1 MRKHILFLTAG
12 FVMSSSVAMAESDYY
27 ITPQIGYSYQN
38 NKFDF
43 EPVNRINEPEITKQR
58 FKNSAVYDLTVGK
71 RMYNSTFLELEVAYS
86 PDRKFSKA
94 ANIDVGAPAIY
105 NFSTKLKNFS
115 AFVNINYKFQNI
127 LPLSVTPYL
136 LGGIGYSSNQIKNIA
151 ISTQDFLIKESA
163 SIDGKK
169 TNNFAW
175 QLGAGLL
182 FPVTQNL
189 DIDLTYKFR
198 NLGNF
203 SSTPIY
209 RSAGEA
215 EDTGV
220 KTVKGRLC
228 SSDVLLGVVIKF

>member
-1 MRKHILFLTAG
+1 MRKHFLFLTAG
-12 FVMSSSVAMAESDYY
+12 FAMSSSVAMAESDYY

-43 EPVNRINEPEITKQR
+43 EPVERLDTPAITKER

-71 RMYNSTFLELEVAYS
+71 RIYDSTFLELEVAYS
-86 PDRKFSKA
+86 PNRKFSKVA
-94 ANIDVGAPAIY
+94 SIDVGIPTNY
-105 NFSTKLKNFS
+105 NFSTKLKNIS
-115 AFVNINYKFQNI
+115 AFVNINHKFPNV

-136 LGGIGYSSNQIKNIA
+136 LGGIGYSSNQIKDIA
-151 ISTQDFLIKESA
+151 MSSSQLNDSIT
-163 SIDGKK
+163 IDGKK

-198 NLGNF
+198 NLGKF
-203 SSTPIY
+203 KSGSIY
-209 RSAGEA
+209 RSSVIGS
-215 EDTGV
+215 EDLGV
-220 KTVKGRLC
+220 PAVKGRLH
-228 SSDVLLGVVIKF
+228 SSDILLGVAIRF